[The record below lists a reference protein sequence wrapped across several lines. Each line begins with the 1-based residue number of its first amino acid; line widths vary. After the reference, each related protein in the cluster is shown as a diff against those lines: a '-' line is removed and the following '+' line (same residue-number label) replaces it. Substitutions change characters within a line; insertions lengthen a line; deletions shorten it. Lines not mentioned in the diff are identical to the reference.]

1 MIHFVCDV
9 CKSPLDPDRDL
20 RYVVRM
26 EVYAALGDGPADIDN
41 DRDHLAEIHDILERM
56 DDLDSTEQPLGE
68 DVYQQLRFD
77 LCSECRKKFL
87 RDPLGRRLA
96 GKLDFSKN

>member
-1 MIHFVCDV
+1 MIHYVCDV
-9 CKSPLDPDRDL
+9 CKNSLDPEHDL

-26 EVYAALGDGPADIDN
+26 EVYTAISDGPAGVDA
-41 DRDHLAEIHDILERM
+41 DRDHLSEIHEILEGM
-56 DDLDSTEQPLGE
+56 GGLGSNDESIGE

-96 GKLDFSKN
+96 GQLDFSKN